1 MVGRDNR
8 TVGLLL
14 TLFEGFC
21 TDEDFV
27 EQVLPIATALSG
39 VNMRLLP
46 GAYRYVDYLCMVHR
60 KS

>member
-46 GAYRYVDYLCMVHR
+46 GAYRYVDYL
-60 KS
+60 